1 MCEDRQWNA
10 QGELSDIEGEEL
22 TAKTIPARGPVPEI
36 RGVGV
41 GLRACHYP
49 HILTQWPEVPWF
61 EIQSDNY
68 MVSGGPVLG
77 KLDLIAE
84 RYPIA
89 MHSVGLSLGSVD
101 PLSKP
106 YLSKLLQLSRRINPA
121 IVSDHLCWTSFGGQ
135 YFHELLPLPYT
146 EEALS
151 HVARRI
157 EQAQDFLGRRLAIEN
172 VSSYLSYR
180 GSGLTEWEFLE
191 GVASD
196 ADCNIL
202 LDINNIYVSS
212 RNHRFDPDDYL
223 RGITPSRVVQFHL
236 AGFQDCGTH
245 LLDNHGAQVSEAVWS
260 LYERAV
266 QRFGPV
272 PTSIEWDVEIPEF
285 QDLLGEARTAA
296 SIGHTAERPTPDQG
310 AGRDWNRDQ

>member
-1 MCEDRQWNA
+1 MERSKGVDR
-10 QGELSDIEGEEL
+10 IEGDPL
-22 TAKTIPARGPVPEI
+22 TPNTTPARGPVPEI

-49 HILTQWPEVPWF
+49 YILTQWPEVPWF

-121 IVSDHLCWTSFGGQ
+121 IVSDHLCWTSFAGQ

-151 HVARRI
+151 HVVRRI

-172 VSSYLSYR
+172 VSSYLCYR
-180 GSGLTEWEFLE
+180 DSGLTEWEFLE
-191 GVASD
+191 GVASR
-196 ADCNIL
+196 ADCDVL

-212 RNHRFDPDDYL
+212 KNHSFDPEDYL
-223 RGITPSRVVQFHL
+223 RGIPPSRVVQFHL

-245 LLDNHGAQVSEAVWS
+245 LLDNHGTQVSEAVWS

-285 QDLLGEARTAA
+285 QDLLDEAQTAA
-296 SIGHTAERPTPDQG
+296 SIGHTAERPTPDKG
-310 AGRDWNRDQ
+310 AGRDWNQDR